1 MSSFLPIFWEPT
13 QSKVREPQFRP
24 HYLAI
29 NRCDFSLGYVGCV
42 IPLATV
48 GAGAACTGSAFF
60 ANVCILF
67 AEIMFFCMALNLQ
80 LVLIHGVNGQSMEKY
95 YVTGAVVMTVV
106 CTIPPYAA
114 GALGFYPDI
123 NTCWFNS
130 PDPTVQLRWFV
141 GTVSLWL
148 LLLSA
153 GEVVCFFMIVGSM
166 GLTNLAP
173 TGFYPL
179 VSCFFTVGT
188 NVLDLH
194 SVLSRDDTEV
204 NWRLTVLNF
213 FLYTLRPVTYAL
225 LAATD
230 PSFLRALRA
239 LRGSEQ
245 KGSAPSVQVKISVNT
260 WRSSATSSTGRPSD
274 INCDTEIG
282 LNSIKAEDENA
293 ADGVSLDKSDFLV
306 GSSAYLE

>member
-1 MSSFLPIFWEPT
+1 MSPRLHIPAACDYHIFHIVLAFAVADIAFISLILGTCLWAAWNPV
-13 QSKVREPQFRP
+13 SRP
-24 HYLAI
+24 HL
-29 NRCDFSLGYVGCV
+29 NRVSFRLLIYALIANLGYVGCM

-67 AEIMFFCMALNLQ
+67 AAIMFFCMALNLQ

-141 GTVSLWL
+141 GTLSLWL
-148 LLLSA
+148 LLLLA

-166 GLTNLAP
+166 IMRHHVVSSMP
-173 TGFYPL
+173 TGT
-179 VSCFFTVGT
+179 STT
-188 NVLDLH
+188 
-194 SVLSRDDTEV
+194 
-204 NWRLTVLNF
+204 
-213 FLYTLRPVTYAL
+213 
-225 LAATD
+225 
-230 PSFLRALRA
+230 SF
-239 LRGSEQ
+239 S
-245 KGSAPSVQVKISVNT
+245 KP
-260 WRSSATSSTGRPSD
+260 
-274 INCDTEIG
+274 
-282 LNSIKAEDENA
+282 
-293 ADGVSLDKSDFLV
+293 
-306 GSSAYLE
+306 